1 MLNKRLFACA
11 EFVIGDGIAV
21 DVGTDHAYLPVYLV
35 KSGIVKKAYACDIA
49 DGPLLSA
56 QKSVEREGLSDS
68 IKIIKSDGLENV
80 SSSGVSDVIIAGM
93 GGELIEDIISR
104 AEWVKN
110 GVNLVLQPNTKV
122 SELMSYLYKNGYKI
136 KSEKAVTDKRFTY
149 IVINAEYIGKPGNAG
164 IIKCIVGELDMSDAT
179 AREYIIGQINKLY
192 SAAKGMLKSGDE
204 RLESEAKEI
213 IKVADSL
220 SERIKSGHSD

>member
-1 MLNKRLFACA
+1 MLNKRLLTCA

-49 DGPLLSA
+49 QGPLLSA
-56 QKSVEREGLSDS
+56 QKSVEREGLSGS

-136 KSEKAVTDKRFTY
+136 KSEKAVADKRFTY
-149 IVINAEYIGKPGNAG
+149 IVINAEYIGKPGPDTG
-164 IIKCIVGELDMSDAT
+164 RPV
-179 AREYIIGQINKLY
+179 
-192 SAAKGMLKSGDE
+192 SG
-204 RLESEAKEI
+204 
-213 IKVADSL
+213 
-220 SERIKSGHSD
+220 

>member
-1 MLNKRLFACA
+1 MLNKRLLTCA

-49 DGPLLSA
+49 QGPLLSA
-56 QKSVEREGLSDS
+56 QKSVEREGLSGS

-80 SSSGVSDVIIAGM
+80 SLSGVSDVIIAGM

-122 SELMSYLYKNGYKI
+122 SELMSFLYKNGFRI
-136 KSEKAVTDKRFTY
+136 KSEKAVADKRFTY
-149 IVINAEYIGKPGNAG
+149 IVINAEYTGKPQDAD
-164 IIKCIVGELDMSDAT
+164 IIKCITGELDLSDVA
-179 AREYIIGQINKLY
+179 AREYIVGQMNKLY
-192 SAAKGMLKSGDE
+192 AAAKGMQKSCDE
-204 RLESEAKEI
+204 KLENEARAL
-213 IKVADSL
+213 IKVADCL
-220 SERIKSGHSD
+220 SEHIKAGCSD